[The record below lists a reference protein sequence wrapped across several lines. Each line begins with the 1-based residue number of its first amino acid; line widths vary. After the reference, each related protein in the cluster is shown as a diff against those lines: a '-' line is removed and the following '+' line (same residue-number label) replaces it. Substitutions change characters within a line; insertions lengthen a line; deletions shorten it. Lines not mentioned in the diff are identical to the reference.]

1 MGQIRT
7 YQTKAKKLPGT
18 NYAEVYK
25 KAFNLY
31 LKIKQQSKR
40 RTYIRSVYFNKEKIF
55 LSLFWQ
61 HLGDKHH
68 KDRIRR
74 IKYFPCAIEVICKSP
89 FKPVSKENKNNK
101 QKYLIS
107 VFPNK

>member
-1 MGQIRT
+1 MIGF
-7 YQTKAKKLPGT
+7 
-18 NYAEVYK
+18 NYGK
-25 KAFNLY
+25 NPNL
-31 LKIKQQSKR
+31 S
-40 RTYIRSVYFNKEKIF
+40 NKEKIF

-89 FKPVSKENKNNK
+89 FNPISKENREKKSEILHRFQGITKEKEKFYVQIKENKNNK